1 MKSPLRRLRGFGH
14 NHPKERRGH
23 QPPPAK
29 LDELVSAG
37 QVRISPL
44 FLLGLLLGE
53 LWGVIF
59 AAMMHSEQ
67 KLDLGRHIVLWIFLV
82 FQFGNLNCCA
92 VFRVEWV
99 VHFLVGV
106 SFRSSVI
113 QSFSATDQKL
123 PFNWK
128 LPWCGN

>member
-37 QVRISPL
+37 QVRIFPL

-59 AAMMHSEQ
+59 AAHDAFGAKIGSWEAHRP
-67 KLDLGRHIVLWIFLV
+67 LDFSRFSVWQLELLCGFPGGVGCSFLGWC
-82 FQFGNLNCCA
+82 QFSIIGY
-92 VFRVEWV
+92 
-99 VHFLVGV
+99 
-106 SFRSSVI
+106 SVI
-113 QSFSATDQKL
+113 QR
-123 PFNWK
+123 N
-128 LPWCGN
+128 